1 MSPTDLI
8 EICHGENQR
17 CGREAGA
24 LGKTSL
30 YYLGSILANEV
41 QRVKRD
47 VGVARIAIGAGHDR
61 LASEESWCNEGE
73 NSTLVFARVTI
84 IFTRLSTGHA
94 VAGCGEFSKRLTKN
108 ADTGD

>member
-1 MSPTDLI
+1 MNSTDLI
-8 EICHGENQR
+8 EICHGENQK

-30 YYLGSILANEV
+30 CYLGSILANEV
-41 QRVKRD
+41 QQVKRD
-47 VGVARIAIGAGHDR
+47 VGVAPIAIGAGHDR
-61 LASEESWCNEGE
+61 LASAESWCNGGE

-94 VAGCGEFSKRLTKN
+94 VAGYREILEAIDDEC
-108 ADTGD
+108 